1 MSPDFCPEHTE
12 VVRCLGSLET
22 GQKNMAEQTQR
33 IELKIDSGHAKV
45 MAKID
50 EMKNSEQKKSLSD
63 AIQGAKVKILFW
75 VIAISFVALV
85 SGMSTALFKALG
97 WK

>member
-1 MSPDFCPEHTE
+1 MSPEFCKEHSE
-12 VVRCLGSLET
+12 VMRCLGALET
-22 GQKNMAEQTQR
+22 GQSNMAEQTQR
-33 IELKIDSGHAKV
+33 IEIKIDQGHTNV
-45 MAKID
+45 MAKIE
-50 EMKNSEQKKSLSD
+50 EMKNREQNKSLTD